1 MHEYTIRCI
10 ICQGHSERFR
20 KRPKDTNAVRTF
32 QYNSVLFSIIQ
43 REGEFKWRKKR
54 RS

>member
-20 KRPKDTNAVRTF
+20 KRPEDANTTRTF
-32 QYNSVLFSIIQ
+32 QHISVLFNIIQ
-43 REGEFKWRKKR
+43 REGEIK
-54 RS
+54 